1 MQAEIAIALRAEN
14 PARNVRR
21 AWRAE
26 AGPDLFGA
34 WLVHTRF
41 GRIGTEGRV
50 LARSF
55 ADEAGAR
62 AYLAAL
68 LRRRAGAVRR
78 IGVAYRNEGGS
89 PRAAAHEDGTYSRN
103 AVLA

>member
-26 AGPDLFGA
+26 AGTDLFGV
-34 WLVHTRF
+34 WLVQTRF

-55 ADEAGAR
+55 ADEEGAR
-62 AYLAAL
+62 AYLAAS

-78 IGVAYRNEGGS
+78 IGVAYREEASASGGQ
-89 PRAAAHEDGTYSRN
+89 RAGALWNGI
-103 AVLA
+103 LAGG